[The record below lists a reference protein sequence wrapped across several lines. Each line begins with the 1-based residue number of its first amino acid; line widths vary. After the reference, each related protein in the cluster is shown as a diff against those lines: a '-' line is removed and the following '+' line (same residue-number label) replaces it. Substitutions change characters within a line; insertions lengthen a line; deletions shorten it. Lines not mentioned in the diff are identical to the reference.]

1 MIAKKRAYRIKKAWL
16 KIVGPNQ
23 YSWLTGGQNHGQQS
37 KSAIDVNIINPRV
50 VRTRGLLTEKPVSNV
65 WQKNKLL
72 LN

>member
-1 MIAKKRAYRIKKAWL
+1 MIENSRPKSI
-16 KIVGPNQ
+16 
-23 YSWLTGGQNHGQQS
+23 LTGGQNHGQQS

-50 VRTRGLLTEKPVSNV
+50 VQTMGLLTEKPVSNV